1 LVVGDLDQ
9 VSRLLVHVA
18 GELTNWLPNVEVQ
31 GGGFQPRLDFNLLSW
46 PAALVAASSPGRRSD
61 PADFSHVVE
70 LTPPVDELRADA
82 IDVRGECLFS
92 LLSFIAAQDVGTS
105 VTVGMNDADEPVW
118 ASWAPPRRAWGHPGV
133 RWCPPQILPD
143 ALPAVAEGLASIWA
157 DHPRREAV
165 RRAIG
170 YLGVAARG
178 LLEVRVPM
186 TCVGL
191 EVLASEVLQRVCQL
205 SPSKVDD
212 LNAGV
217 RLRRLIEVSEIPT
230 DVPPSLP
237 ALRQRLAAAG
247 STWSGPEVLADVRN
261 WLVHPT
267 KFSQNLA
274 APTKQELIEAWQ
286 LATWY
291 LELAILYQLGY
302 TGSYSTRLV
311 LGGWEGTVEPVPWA
325 SPD

>member
-1 LVVGDLDQ
+1 
-9 VSRLLVHVA
+9 
-18 GELTNWLPNVEVQ
+18 
-31 GGGFQPRLDFNLLSW
+31 
-46 PAALVAASSPGRRSD
+46 
-61 PADFSHVVE
+61 
-70 LTPPVDELRADA
+70 
-82 IDVRGECLFS
+82 
-92 LLSFIAAQDVGTS
+92 
-105 VTVGMNDADEPVW
+105 
-118 ASWAPPRRAWGHPGV
+118 
-133 RWCPPQILPD
+133 
-143 ALPAVAEGLASIWA
+143 
-157 DHPRREAV
+157 
-165 RRAIG
+165 
-170 YLGVAARG
+170 
-178 LLEVRVPM
+178 M

-217 RLRRLIEVSEIPT
+217 RLRRLIEVSEIPI
-230 DVPPSLP
+230 DVPPSLT
-237 ALRQRLAAAG
+237 ALCQRPAAAG
-247 STWSGPEVLADVRN
+247 SAWSGPEVLADVRN

-267 KFSQNLA
+267 KLSKNLA